1 MLLGCAGGGGGR
13 GGDGDGDGRNQRTVF
28 DGLSSVFDE
37 LHLHTKTLNIR
48 VFNNIY
54 VDRILICCINIHR
67 RRFVWDVLCILF
79 EERPLPKVHDVE
91 PKLLRIHQL
100 ADRS

>member
-37 LHLHTKTLNIR
+37 LHLHTKQFKYQSL
-48 VFNNIY
+48 
-54 VDRILICCINIHR
+54 
-67 RRFVWDVLCILF
+67 
-79 EERPLPKVHDVE
+79 
-91 PKLLRIHQL
+91 
-100 ADRS
+100 